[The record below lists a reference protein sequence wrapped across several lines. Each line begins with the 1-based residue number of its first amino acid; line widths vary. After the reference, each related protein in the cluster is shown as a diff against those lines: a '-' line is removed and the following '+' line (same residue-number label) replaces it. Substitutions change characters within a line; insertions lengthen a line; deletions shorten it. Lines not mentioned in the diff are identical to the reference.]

1 MSDTYAASCPGR
13 LSLVAFA
20 TAVTLACV
28 PSPLLAQ
35 QQNAPGEQE
44 ATWVLSSGRSLTLF
58 PSGEVYPLYVA
69 DPHRAT
75 NVIAEDFT
83 IGGSIPATL
92 SPLTRLGAGGRFGVL
107 RVEPGR
113 ADGRSWQVSLEAG
126 LDALFDSQNRLDV
139 VGWDGNYGLTVT
151 TASNSR
157 VALKFAAQHV
167 SAHVGDEYQERT
179 ERTRLNYTRE
189 ELNVGAAFRWSSH
202 WRAYG
207 ETGWAYRMG
216 DPSLE
221 PWRVQMGI
229 QGETGPGRCGSHLA
243 CYVAADFSSMQE
255 RDWRVDKTVDVG
267 IAVRGVGRTTRIFL
281 EWHDGRPTVN
291 EFFTESI
298 SSISVGLKIDL

>member
-1 MSDTYAASCPGR
+1 MSDTYSASCPGR

-20 TAVTLACV
+20 TTVTLACV

-35 QQNAPGEQE
+35 QQDAPQGQD

-58 PSGEVYPLYVA
+58 PSGDIYPLYVA

-75 NVIAEDFT
+75 NLVAEDFT
-83 IGGSIPATL
+83 LGGSIPATL
-92 SPLTRLGAGGRFGVL
+92 SPLTRLSAGGRFGVL
-107 RVEPGR
+107 RIEPAR

-126 LDALFDSQNRLDV
+126 LDALFDSKNRLDV

-151 TASNSR
+151 TASSSR
-157 VALKFAAQHV
+157 VALKVAMQHV
-167 SAHVGDEYQERT
+167 SAHVGDEYLDRT
-179 ERTRLNYTRE
+179 ERVRINYTRE
-189 ELNVGAAFRWSSH
+189 ELSVGAAFRLSSR

-207 ETGWAYRMG
+207 ETGVAYRSG

-221 PWRVQMGI
+221 PWRVQTGI
-229 QGETGPGRCGSHLA
+229 QGETGRCGEHLA

-255 RDWRVDKTVDVG
+255 RDWRVDTTVDVG
-267 IAVRGVGRTTRIFL
+267 IAVRGVGRTARIFL

-291 EFFTESI
+291 EFFTDSI
-298 SSISVGLKIDL
+298 STLSVGLKIDL